1 MERAQPERERAYVC
15 IPYSTGMR
23 ILCVARA
30 RVHGVYVFTGVRV
43 ALRWT
48 MGAISPGNIL
58 EIVTFRGQM

>member
-1 MERAQPERERAYVC
+1 MERAQPESVLVFLIRLAR
-15 IPYSTGMR
+15 
-23 ILCVARA
+23 ARA
-30 RVHGVYVFTGVRV
+30 RVHGVYIFTGVRV

>member
-1 MERAQPERERAYVC
+1 
-15 IPYSTGMR
+15 MR